1 MHKLRSLDVYER
13 KLFNMPIYEFKCISC
28 EITIEMEKSMDEEH
42 KPICCGIE
50 MHRVWGS
57 IGISFKGTGWGGSK

>member
-1 MHKLRSLDVYER
+1 MRPRWNILVQRNGV
-13 KLFNMPIYEFKCISC
+13 FNVPIYEFKCISC

-57 IGISFKGTGWGGSK
+57 IGISFKGTGWGHQ